1 MFLEFCNFTGQADK
15 MTFKCTVIV
24 IQPVHVHIIL
34 KYHLTKDIVEH
45 NNEQIY
51 YFWQKI
57 PVERH

>member
-15 MTFKCTVIV
+15 MTFKPTVIV
-24 IQPVHVHIIL
+24 IEPVIL
-34 KYHLTKDIVEH
+34 KCHLTKDIVEH

-57 PVERH
+57 PVERQ